1 VTNSYDPGD
10 TNRPMPHDLDYPPM
24 APARRETDAGSIRSR
39 LISNL
44 QASMTDAQD
53 LANVYSNLARQLELQ
68 IVLVETKK

>member
-1 VTNSYDPGD
+1 MTNAYDSQ
-10 TNRPMPHDLDYPPM
+10 DLDQIQQYQSPS
-24 APARRETDAGSIRSR
+24 RRETDAGSIRSR

-68 IVLVETKK
+68 IVLVETKR